1 MSNFKPKLTP
11 KYILRNG
18 FGGTY
23 WRPLKGCV
31 TGNDLTDDYL
41 EFPIQYYNGIKK
53 EDITKSYD
61 KYDKFYNKYKVKTG
75 STYEFWCEKGWIKET
90 HERGWYQWYGGYY
103 YGKRTAYDDD
113 EIKRWE
119 RFAGPKGRFRLHL
132 ITKIHKAGGKWDDE
146 TISPKLRQNLLEW
159 GYKLTKK
166 DYDTEIKRRSKPK

>member
-1 MSNFKPKLTP
+1 MSNFKPNLTP

-41 EFPIQYYNGIKK
+41 DYPSQYYNGIKK

-75 STYEFWCEKGWIKET
+75 STYEFWCEKAFT
-90 HERGWYQWYGGYY
+90 LVSNVFLSQYR
-103 YGKRTAYDDD
+103 
-113 EIKRWE
+113 
-119 RFAGPKGRFRLHL
+119 
-132 ITKIHKAGGKWDDE
+132 
-146 TISPKLRQNLLEW
+146 NLF
-159 GYKLTKK
+159 
-166 DYDTEIKRRSKPK
+166 